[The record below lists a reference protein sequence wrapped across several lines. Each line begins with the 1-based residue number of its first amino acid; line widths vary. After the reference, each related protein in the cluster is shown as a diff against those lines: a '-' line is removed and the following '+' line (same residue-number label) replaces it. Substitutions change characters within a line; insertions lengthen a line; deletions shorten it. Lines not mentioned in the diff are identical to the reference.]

1 MSLAEQVLELF
12 RGFPFGAPAT
22 LEEIQRA
29 EQDLG
34 ESLSPTLRDLY
45 LSFNGFCGPTNAR
58 FFWPLF
64 GPEGLVRS
72 NQVLRSRE
80 ELPHEFVSSCVF
92 FGDGGVGPMWAVKL
106 ETPDTVILWDARWG
120 KEYEVVGKTPLD
132 AWSQGKSDY
141 DEIADE
147 PVA

>member
-1 MSLAEQVLELF
+1 
-12 RGFPFGAPAT
+12 
-22 LEEIQRA
+22 
-29 EQDLG
+29 
-34 ESLSPTLRDLY
+34 
-45 LSFNGFCGPTNAR
+45 
-58 FFWPLF
+58 
-64 GPEGLVRS
+64 
-72 NQVLRSRE
+72 
-80 ELPHEFVSSCVF
+80 
-92 FGDGGVGPMWAVKL
+92 MWAVKL